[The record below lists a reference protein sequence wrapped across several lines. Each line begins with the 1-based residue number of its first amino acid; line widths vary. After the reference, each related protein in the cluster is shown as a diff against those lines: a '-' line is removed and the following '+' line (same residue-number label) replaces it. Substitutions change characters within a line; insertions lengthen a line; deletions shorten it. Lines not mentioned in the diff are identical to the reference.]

1 MPRAGSTNAPPNI
14 QRSPAASAVFLH
26 KCRGI
31 LLGCWALYRA
41 GVTVEA
47 SARVRGGRPSEKKI
61 QLVPAFSLVSRY
73 CTLITRLYLH
83 LTELSINGVHQIITV
98 VFNGTWWSLS
108 LNLTLRLHPCTR
120 GRAEY
125 FKGHSL
131 HQLCILNKLNVY
143 TNWNHFP
150 NPHLLSF
157 NKILWTGI
165 IADLLV
171 G

>member
-1 MPRAGSTNAPPNI
+1 MSENYTAQEWTLWPIVCMPTIYVNPSHSGQCSGHWEPCQRAGSTNAPPNI

-98 VFNGTWWSLS
+98 VFNGT
-108 LNLTLRLHPCTR
+108 
-120 GRAEY
+120 
-125 FKGHSL
+125 
-131 HQLCILNKLNVY
+131 
-143 TNWNHFP
+143 
-150 NPHLLSF
+150 
-157 NKILWTGI
+157 
-165 IADLLV
+165 
-171 G
+171 